1 MTLFRDRIDAGEKLA
16 WELSEFQGGNTVV
29 VGLPRG
35 GVPVAAEVAR
45 QLGAPLDVLPVR
57 KVGHPNQPELA
68 IGAIAQGG
76 FVVRNEALAGA
87 SGVSDAD
94 FEALASRERRE
105 LVRRAAN
112 YRGDRPPLDLANKVV
127 VLVDDGLATGA
138 TMRAAVAAARGLGA
152 ARVIVAVPVAS
163 PETRALLEAVADQ
176 VVCVAE
182 PTEFSSVGEWY
193 ADFHQT
199 TDAEV
204 SELLKGNGPS

>member
-1 MTLFRDRIDAGEKLA
+1 MTLFRNRIDAGEKLA
-16 WELSEFQGGNTVV
+16 WELGEFHGGNTVV

-76 FVVRNEALAGA
+76 FLVRNEALTGD

-94 FEALASRERRE
+94 FEALANRERRE

-163 PETRALLEAVADQ
+163 PETRALLEAEADR

-182 PTEFSSVGEWY
+182 PTAFGSVGEWY
-193 ADFHQT
+193 ADFNQT

-204 SELLKGNGPS
+204 NELLKGSHPS

>member
-94 FEALASRERRE
+94 FAALASRERRE

-182 PTEFSSVGEWY
+182 PTAFSSVGEWY

>member
-57 KVGHPNQPELA
+57 KLGHPHQPELA

-76 FVVRNEALAGA
+76 FLVRNEALAGA

-182 PTEFSSVGEWY
+182 PTAFSSVGEWY

>member
-57 KVGHPNQPELA
+57 KLGHPNQPELA

-182 PTEFSSVGEWY
+182 PTAFSSVGEWY

-204 SELLKGNGPS
+204 SELLKGSGPS